1 MGIVG
6 HPPRIL
12 AGFDGSAASY
22 DALHLA
28 GAFAQIKNGRLDVAA
43 VLLHHP
49 LERRVLA
56 DPDDAAAYFNR
67 VFAKASEGLPGVA
80 MSCWEL
86 QASDFSATR
95 ALIDLAEN
103 EGVELVVVGSTH
115 RGPMGRVIPGALG
128 ERLVQSA
135 PCPVAIAP
143 RGFADRARF
152 RHGVVGVGYQ
162 GPQDSE
168 PAVEWSQPARPG
180 ARREG
185 SRHRRGGHAALGMA

>member
-1 MGIVG
+1 MGIVA

-67 VFAKASEGLPGVA
+67 VF
-80 MSCWEL
+80 
-86 QASDFSATR
+86 
-95 ALIDLAEN
+95 
-103 EGVELVVVGSTH
+103 EGVRGATGRRDVLLGAPGQRLLGYPCAH
-115 RGPMGRVIPGALG
+115 R
-128 ERLVQSA
+128 
-135 PCPVAIAP
+135 P
-143 RGFADRARF
+143 RRK
-152 RHGVVGVGYQ
+152 
-162 GPQDSE
+162 
-168 PAVEWSQPARPG
+168 
-180 ARREG
+180 
-185 SRHRRGGHAALGMA
+185 